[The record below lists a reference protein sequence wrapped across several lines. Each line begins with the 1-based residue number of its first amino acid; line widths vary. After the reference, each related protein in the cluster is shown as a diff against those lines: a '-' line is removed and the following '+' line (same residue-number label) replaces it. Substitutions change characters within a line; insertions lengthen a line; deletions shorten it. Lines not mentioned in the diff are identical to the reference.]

1 MAGRRNGPISN
12 RCTHP
17 GSRYNATN
25 NWRSQTGSR
34 CSASN
39 NRSILAS
46 IPFSDFQSPSIH
58 HSQRR
63 VLNSF
68 PRKIPTS
75 PPKLPLCRNK
85 PFWGHRPRHPGRSIA
100 PTVPHNDPQ
109 RRNGR
114 RNGRFPPCARLALGS
129 PTGELGID
137 VHVDR
142 YVVVPSDGFQ
152 ICLRQFRPQS
162 MGLEKNLHEGVSV
175 TMDRYSIG
183 GLSYWCALSH
193 GAFF

>member
-1 MAGRRNGPISN
+1 MTGNRYNESNSHSSMAGRRNGPISN

-100 PTVPHNDPQ
+100 PTVPHNDRH
-109 RRNGR
+109 RRNGS
-114 RNGRFPPCARLALGS
+114 RNGRFPPCARLAA
-129 PTGELGID
+129 
-137 VHVDR
+137 VDG
-142 YVVVPSDGFQ
+142 PE
-152 ICLRQFRPQS
+152 
-162 MGLEKNLHEGVSV
+162 EKFAQGVSV